1 MTYFGEFSYLNKTN
15 SVTYVSVRHVGAHP
29 GGNKHGVS
37 IQISIYLGKTFLRI
51 SRIRKI
57 LRFWLESSRGSLYIY
72 LLSIP
77 KFWTLSIN
85 PRAYTQIYT
94 PTMVQERGEDGT
106 PPQSFWYVAVFW
118 NDFTFSGKLL
128 IFLTRWGIF

>member
-15 SVTYVSVRHVGAHP
+15 SVTYVSVSHVGAHP

-57 LRFWLESSRGSLYIY
+57 LRFWLESSRGSLYISSFHFPDSGLY
-72 LLSIP
+72 LLTLVRTRKFIP
-77 KFWTLSIN
+77 SPWYKGGGKMEPL
-85 PRAYTQIYT
+85 PRVFDMLQYFETIL
-94 PTMVQERGEDGT
+94 PLVE
-106 PPQSFWYVAVFW
+106 SFW
-118 NDFTFSGKLL
+118 SS
-128 IFLTRWGIF
+128 